1 MKKYVLRDTWRYSAN
16 LRLLEDVTSLS
27 LAYSPPVPVS
37 QRVLEAIGEIDG
49 RPFDPITGTFAE
61 GLSTNPRAKLQLLD
75 LAEALA
81 LPDGELPPQF
91 AYDSEV

>member
-1 MKKYVLRDTWRYSAN
+1 MRYRLNETQKYSAN
-16 LRLLEDVTSLS
+16 LRLLEDVLS
-27 LAYSPPVPVS
+27 MSVAYAPPCPIS
-37 QRVLEAIGEIDG
+37 QRVLDAIAEIDG
-49 RPFDPITGTFAE
+49 RPYDQETGTFAE

-91 AYDSEV
+91 AFYTEV